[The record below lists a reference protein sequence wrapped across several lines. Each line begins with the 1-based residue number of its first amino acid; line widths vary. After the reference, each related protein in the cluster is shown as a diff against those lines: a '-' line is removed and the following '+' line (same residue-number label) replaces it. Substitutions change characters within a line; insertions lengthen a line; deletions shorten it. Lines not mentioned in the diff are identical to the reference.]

1 MGPILIIVFAVIILL
16 AIVGAFV
23 RRNGRSRSSTSGGDF
38 KAWVDPS
45 GSADH
50 SHHAHHGGDA
60 GGHGGVGGGHGGS
73 HH

>member
-16 AIVGAFV
+16 AIVGAYV
-23 RRNGRSRSSTSGGDF
+23 KRNSRSRSSTSDGDF

-45 GSADH
+45 GSAPH
-50 SHHAHHGGDA
+50 SHHTHHGGDV
-60 GGHGGVGGGHGGS
+60 GGHVGGHGGS